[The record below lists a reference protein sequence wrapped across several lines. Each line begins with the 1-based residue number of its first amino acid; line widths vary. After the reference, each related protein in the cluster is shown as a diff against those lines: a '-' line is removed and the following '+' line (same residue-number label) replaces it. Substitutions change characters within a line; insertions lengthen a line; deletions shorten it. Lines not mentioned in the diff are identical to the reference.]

1 LLLLVVGI
9 LYIFWIWMPHQIHGL
24 QKMSPLH
31 SLPCTLLIVFIV
43 VQKFLWGFLLV
54 VLFCFILWARVS
66 LCSLCWPW
74 ILSILLPQPPK
85 WWDYRHVSP
94 CPSHKFSNLL

>member
-1 LLLLVVGI
+1 
-9 LYIFWIWMPHQIHGL
+9 MPHQIHGL

-54 VLFCFILWARVS
+54 VLFCFIL
-66 LCSLCWPW
+66 
-74 ILSILLPQPPK
+74 
-85 WWDYRHVSP
+85 
-94 CPSHKFSNLL
+94 